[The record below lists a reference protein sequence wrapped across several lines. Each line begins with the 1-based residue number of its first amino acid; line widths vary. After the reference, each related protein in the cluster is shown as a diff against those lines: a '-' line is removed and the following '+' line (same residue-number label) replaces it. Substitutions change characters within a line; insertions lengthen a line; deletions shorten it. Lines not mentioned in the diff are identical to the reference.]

1 MAPARRAGAPV
12 TSPFA
17 ARLAGTLASLAA
29 FALLAATAAYWG
41 WRWFGPVP
49 QPLPRAPVDDV
60 ATALTLSPPFGVSQE
75 TVTPGPVLAAPAG
88 DLRLLGVLA
97 EAGGGGRALFR
108 LGDGTARLAAAGESL
123 GAAGTLARI
132 DVDGVTLRGEGGERR
147 IVLRPERGTMGAA
160 PQASP
165 KATSCVPPGYRGPV
179 VRLNAELVSGL
190 IAQPQALAA
199 VAEAK
204 DGALVVRDEAGFA
217 ALLGL
222 RKGDRVTQANGIALR
237 APEDVIVAVLR
248 PLAANQAVRM
258 SGTRGAEP
266 QELLIVNAA
275 ACR

>member
-1 MAPARRAGAPV
+1 M

-17 ARLAGTLASLAA
+17 SRLAATLASLAA
-29 FALLAATAAYWG
+29 LGVLAATLAYWG
-41 WRWFGPVP
+41 WRWFGPATP
-49 QPLPRAPVDDV
+49 PGPRAPVDDV
-60 ATALTLSPPFGVSQE
+60 SAALALSPPFGVAKEAPAS
-75 TVTPGPVLAAPAG
+75 GPPLAAPAG

-108 LGDGTARLAAAGESL
+108 LGDGTARLASVGESL
-123 GAAGTLARI
+123 GAMGTLARV
-132 DVDGVTLRGEGGERR
+132 DVDGVTLRGDGGERR
-147 IVLRPERGTMGAA
+147 IVLRAERGAPAA
-160 PQASP
+160 ATPGTAATAS
-165 KATSCVPPGYRGPV
+165 CIPPGYRGPV

-190 IAQPQALAA
+190 IAQPQGLAA

-204 DGALVVRDEAGFA
+204 DGALVIRDEAGFA

-258 SGTRGAEP
+258 SGMRGTEP
-266 QELLIVNAA
+266 QELLIVNAG